1 MAIDY
6 RESRSFTELV
16 SDLVREARELFR
28 TEGRLIRSEISEK
41 LAQIQVAGGALIG
54 GAICLLV
61 ALVVLAQAVVIALT
75 AYMEAGWA
83 ALVVGVAFAVI
94 GVLFLAK
101 ARSNLKPSNLA
112 PEHSAEQLR
121 KDGRLVKEHAK

>member
-6 RESRSFTELV
+6 REERSFTGLV
-16 SDLVREARELFR
+16 SDLVSEARDLFR

-41 LAQIQVAGGALIG
+41 LSQLQIAGGALVG

-61 ALVVLAQAVVIALT
+61 ALVVLAQALVIALT
-75 AYMEAGWA
+75 VYMEPGWA
-83 ALVVGVAFAVI
+83 ALVVGAAFAVL

-101 ARSNLKPSNLA
+101 ARSNLKPTNLA
-112 PEHSAEQLR
+112 PERTAEQLR